1 MKKLSDYLGEELSI
15 ARVSVF
21 KREFEFRSSN
31 ELIGKMYFPKFFS
44 LSAIVEGFEDKLEIK
59 STSFWRSELGIFKS
73 GYEMP
78 FAKYTST
85 GFWKRHPH
93 LSWLFMLPMVKALG
107 NLDCWKN
114 YPCRPFAMA
123 RYLCHFSMPPTRTRL
138 IQKIFKVSG
147 VPWYSNWDASLK
159 YIPQLTRKEN
169 RRGPSGNYLISNQA
183 RMGVSIQKR
192 KVYLTAYMAS

>member
-44 LSAIVEGFEDKLEIK
+44 LSAIIEGFEDKLEIK

-85 GFWKRHPH
+85 GFWKTNGVIELPKGERLNLKFGVFKRSCEIYS
-93 LSWLFMLPMVKALG
+93 LSDELLVLFQNKFSFKDKNVITIQQRSEVIDQYPWVIMVA
-107 NLDCWKN
+107 W
-114 YPCRPFAMA
+114 Y
-123 RYLCHFSMPPTRTRL
+123 
-138 IQKIFKVSG
+138 KI
-147 VPWYSNWDASLK
+147 L
-159 YIPQLTRKEN
+159 QRN
-169 RRGPSGNYLISNQA
+169 RRNSGA
-183 RMGVSIQKR
+183 
-192 KVYLTAYMAS
+192 